1 LHGKGDDRLRVVLDE
16 NVSLALASRL
26 VLLGCDVALVSERA
40 RKGVSD
46 QEIWELV
53 CGEGVVFVTRDRHF
67 LNSKRYPP
75 SMSRGI
81 LFISPGNLPAA
92 IETEI
97 LVRFLENCE
106 PSDFEGRLVVI
117 TPEGFEL
124 R

>member
-1 LHGKGDDRLRVVLDE
+1 
-16 NVSLALASRL
+16 
-26 VLLGCDVALVSERA
+26 
-40 RKGVSD
+40 
-46 QEIWELV
+46 
-53 CGEGVVFVTRDRHF
+53 
-67 LNSKRYPP
+67 
-75 SMSRGI
+75 MSRGI

-106 PSDFEGRLVVI
+106 PSDLEGRLVVI